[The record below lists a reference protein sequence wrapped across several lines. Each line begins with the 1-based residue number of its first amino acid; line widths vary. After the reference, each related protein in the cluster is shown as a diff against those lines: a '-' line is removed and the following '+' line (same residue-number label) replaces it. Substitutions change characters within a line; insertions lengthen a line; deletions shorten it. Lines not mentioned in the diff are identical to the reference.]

1 MNKGIMMKK
10 SILAALIASTVLMSS
25 GAAMAQVE
33 VGTTAKLAP
42 SSPQVQDVDPS
53 SVTERPTAT
62 SNLSKEQMA
71 MVNDFIDKNKEIV
84 DLSHREKV
92 LSLEAKLAKLELEK
106 AKSAMEKEKI
116 ANDAISESA
125 MKSKAEAEAKEVKPS
140 KAELESDGALNHVY
154 LTKIYGL
161 DSQLKATVYY
171 KGSIVSLQPGDE
183 LPDGIR
189 LVRIVKGG
197 AIFSKGKEVR
207 RVSMTTGYNAYA
219 NSFVEKNDEEDD
231 EGSTGNQS
239 MGVPQGYPVMAS
251 PITQ

>member
-1 MNKGIMMKK
+1 MNKGIIMKK

-33 VGTTAKLAP
+33 AGTTAKLAP
-42 SSPQVQDVDPS
+42 SAPQVQEVDPS
-53 SVTERPTAT
+53 AVIERPTAT

-92 LSLEAKLAKLELEK
+92 LGLEAKLAKLELEK

-116 ANDAISESA
+116 ANDAISEIT

-140 KAELESDGALNHVY
+140 KAELERDGALNHVY

-161 DSQLKATVYY
+161 DDQLKATVYY

-219 NSFVEKNDEEDD
+219 NSFVNKNDEEDD

-239 MGVPQGYPVMAS
+239 MGVTQGYPVMAS